1 MARTFFHGFFATI
14 IFMAVV
20 AVVLGVIFL
29 FTSYL
34 SSF

>member
-1 MARTFFHGFFATI
+1 MARTFFHGFFATVLFI
-14 IFMAVV
+14 AVV
-20 AVVLGVIFL
+20 AAVLGAIFL

>member
-1 MARTFFHGFFATI
+1 MARTFFHGFFATV
-14 IFMAVV
+14 IFIAVV
-20 AVVLGVIFL
+20 GVVLGVIFL

>member
-14 IFMAVV
+14 IFIAIV
-20 AVVLGVIFL
+20 AAVLGVIFL